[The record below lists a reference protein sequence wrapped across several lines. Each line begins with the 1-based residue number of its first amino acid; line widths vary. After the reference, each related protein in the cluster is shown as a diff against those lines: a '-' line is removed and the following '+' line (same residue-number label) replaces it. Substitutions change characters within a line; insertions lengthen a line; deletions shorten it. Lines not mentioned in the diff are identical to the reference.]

1 MPLAKVAE
9 REKDME
15 ILKSVGRAFLVGGI
29 LAIAAEI
36 VRCALLALLGA
47 ESPFVIPLT
56 LMIMCLVAVVTFPS
70 GLYNKW
76 TEFGFIGAML
86 PISGLTAGVA
96 AAYCGARQATG
107 SVAAGVKAG
116 IMLVVRLSGSGLLVA
131 LVVALIISFVH

>member
-1 MPLAKVAE
+1 
-9 REKDME
+9 ME
-15 ILKSVGRAFLVGGI
+15 VLKPVGRAFLTGGI
-29 LAIAAEI
+29 LAIMAEA
-36 VRCALLALLGA
+36 VHCVLLAALGEA
-47 ESPFVIPLT
+47 SPFVIPLT
-56 LMIMCLVAVVTFPS
+56 LMVMCLFAVVTFPS

-107 SVAAGVKAG
+107 SVAEGVKAG

-131 LVVALIISFVH
+131 LVVALVISFVH